1 MKKTWIFLFLCSVF
15 VMVKAQDKPSD
26 SLERERLK
34 EEIKAEVKAEM
45 ISEIKK
51 EIAEENKTFSLKNF
65 TLSGYGAVNYYNYE
79 FDTDPSL
86 KNKTDI
92 ERLNLY
98 LGYKFND
105 WLSMRSEIEY
115 EHGGTGATLEYDVQE
130 EGGEFEQEVEQ
141 GGEVKL
147 EQLYIDFNIKPW
159 LKVKVGRMKVH
170 FGIAQNLDRP
180 IQYFTAYRP
189 EMENEILPVGW
200 YENGIQLYGTLFEKW
215 NYELSL
221 VNGLDSSGFSSR
233 GWIKDGH
240 QGKFEMTNAESFAVA
255 GRLDYKFGTHRDTY
269 IGIAGYVGDSAPN
282 RPKKDMKKSAYVT
295 IVEGHVSYNE
305 NYLRFNTLFL
315 YGNLE
320 NSDIVSKNNSKL
332 PKALGV
338 KRNGVGK
345 NALGFS
351 AEAGYDILH
360 LINKDTR
367 QLLYPF
373 FRYDYY
379 NTMYDVEG
387 NVVKNPKW
395 ERNTITAG
403 LNWFVH
409 PQIVFKAHYSNRR
422 LSSQDYDPVSFVPT
436 GKKQKENT
444 WALGVGFS
452 F

>member
-1 MKKTWIFLFLCSVF
+1 
-15 VMVKAQDKPSD
+15 MVKGQSPID
-26 SLERERLK
+26 SLEREKLK
-34 EEIKAEVKAEM
+34 EEIKAELRAE
-45 ISEIKK
+45 ITSGK
-51 EIAEENKTFSLKNF
+51 EITDENKTFSLKNF
-65 TLSGYGAVNYYNYE
+65 TLSGYGAVNYYSYN
-79 FDTDPSL
+79 FDTDRSL

-105 WLSMRSEIEY
+105 RISLRSEIEY

-130 EGGEFEQEVEQ
+130 EGGEFEQEIEQ

-147 EQLYIDFNIKPW
+147 EQLYIDFDINTW
-159 LKVKVGRMKVH
+159 LKIRVGRMKVH
-170 FGIAQNLDRP
+170 FGLAQSLDRP
-180 IQYFTAYRP
+180 TQYFTSYKP
-189 EMENEILPVGW
+189 EMENEILPLGW
-200 YENGIQLYGTLFEKW
+200 YENGIQFYGTLFGKL

-240 QGKFEMTNAESFAVA
+240 QAKFEMINAESFAVA
-255 GRLDYKFGTHRDTY
+255 GRLDYKFGTHRNTY
-269 IGIAGYVGDSAPN
+269 IGISGYVGDSAPN
-282 RPKKDMKKSAYVT
+282 RPKKDMNKSAYVT
-295 IVEGHVSYNE
+295 IVEGHISYNE

-320 NSDIVSKNNSKL
+320 NSDVVSKANSKL
-332 PKALGV
+332 SKTLGV
-338 KRNGVGK
+338 KRNGIGK

-351 AEAGYDILH
+351 AEIGYDIFH
-360 LINKDTR
+360 LINKNTK
-367 QLLYPF
+367 QLLFPF
-373 FRYDYY
+373 ARYDYY
-379 NTMYDVEG
+379 DTMYDVEG
-387 NVVKNPKW
+387 SVVKNSKW
-395 ERNTITAG
+395 ERSTITTG

-422 LSSQDYDPVSFVPT
+422 LGSQNYDPVSFVYT

-444 WALGVGFS
+444 FGLGIGFS

>member
-1 MKKTWIFLFLCSVF
+1 MRRISFILFFYCIIA
-15 VMVKAQDKPSD
+15 MVKGQSPID
-26 SLERERLK
+26 SLEREKLK
-34 EEIKAEVKAEM
+34 EEIKAELRAE
-45 ISEIKK
+45 ITSGK
-51 EIAEENKTFSLKNF
+51 EITDENKTFSLKNF
-65 TLSGYGAVNYYNYE
+65 TLSGYGAVNYYSYN
-79 FDTDPSL
+79 FDTDRSL

-105 WLSMRSEIEY
+105 RISLRSEIEY

-130 EGGEFEQEVEQ
+130 EGGEFEQEIEQ

-147 EQLYIDFNIKPW
+147 EQLYIDFDINTW
-159 LKVKVGRMKVH
+159 LKIRVGRMKVH
-170 FGIAQNLDRP
+170 FGLAQSLDRP
-180 IQYFTAYRP
+180 TQYFTSYKP
-189 EMENEILPVGW
+189 EMENEILPLGW
-200 YENGIQLYGTLFEKW
+200 YENGIQFYGTLFGKL

-240 QGKFEMTNAESFAVA
+240 QAKFEMINAESFAVA
-255 GRLDYKFGTHRDTY
+255 GRLDYKFGTHRNTY
-269 IGIAGYVGDSAPN
+269 IGISGYVGDSAPN
-282 RPKKDMKKSAYVT
+282 RPKKDMNKSAYVT
-295 IVEGHVSYNE
+295 IVEGHISYNE

-320 NSDIVSKNNSKL
+320 NSDVVSKANSKL
-332 PKALGV
+332 SKTLGV
-338 KRNGVGK
+338 KRNGIGK

-351 AEAGYDILH
+351 AEIGYDIFH
-360 LINKDTR
+360 LINKNTK
-367 QLLYPF
+367 QLLFPF
-373 FRYDYY
+373 ARYDYY
-379 NTMYDVEG
+379 DTMYDVEG
-387 NVVKNPKW
+387 SVVKNSKW
-395 ERNTITAG
+395 ERSTITTG

-422 LSSQDYDPVSFVPT
+422 LGSQNYDPVSFVYT

-444 WALGVGFS
+444 FGLGIGFS